1 MATLTLRLPDDKH
14 QRLKQLAEIRG
25 ISLNKLMEEL
35 STMALTEFDAHNRF
49 KAMAARGNPAEGLE
63 ILAKLDALT

>member
-25 ISLNKLMEEL
+25 ISLNKLMEEF

-63 ILAKLDALT
+63 ILAKLDAFN